1 MSISKNDLEDLR
13 YAKRLLEN
21 PGLAAKISNLFGASI
36 EKGFELLPEKWHD
49 VVLKTTRESL
59 QKALNLAIKTLDDRS
74 KPAPSNLAHKLMVA
88 ATGAGGGMLGLSTLA
103 VELPVSTTIMLRSIA
118 DIARSQGE
126 QINSVD
132 TKLACLEVFAL
143 GGKSLKDDG
152 TETGYFFV
160 RSALAKTVA
169 EAADH
174 IVKKG
179 LGQKGAPALM
189 RLITA
194 LAARFGIVVS
204 EKAAA
209 QAVPVLGAAGGAL
222 INTIFIDHFQ
232 DTARGHFIV
241 RRLERDYG
249 QDLVRQEYDRLNEDF
264 GRKATR

>member
-1 MSISKNDLEDLR
+1 MPISKNDLEDLQH
-13 YAKRLLEN
+13 AKRLLEN
-21 PGLAAKISNLFGASI
+21 PGLAAKISHLFGTSI
-36 EKGFELLPEKWHD
+36 EKGFDLLPAKWHD
-49 VVLKTTRESL
+49 VVLKVTRESL
-59 QKALNLAIKTLDDRS
+59 QKALAIAIRTMDDRS

-103 VELPVSTTIMLRSIA
+103 VELPISTTIMLRSIA

-126 QINSVD
+126 QISSVD
-132 TKLACLEVFAL
+132 AKLACLEVFAL
-143 GGKSLKDDG
+143 GGKSLKDDSA
-152 TETGYFFV
+152 ETGYFFV
-160 RSALAKTVA
+160 RSALARAVS

-174 IVKKG
+174 IVKRG
-179 LGQKGAPALM
+179 LGQKSAPALA

-194 LAARFGIVVS
+194 IATRFGIVVS

-209 QAVPVLGAAGGAL
+209 QAVPLIGAAGGAL

-249 QDLVRQEYDRLNEDF
+249 QALVRQEYDRLNL
-264 GRKATR
+264 